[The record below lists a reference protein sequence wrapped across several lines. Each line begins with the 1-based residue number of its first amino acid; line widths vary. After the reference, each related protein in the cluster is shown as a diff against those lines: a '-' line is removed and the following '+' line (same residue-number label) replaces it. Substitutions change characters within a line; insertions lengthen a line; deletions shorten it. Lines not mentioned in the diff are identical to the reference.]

1 MNDKPTPGAGDV
13 EIELDGETVVLK
25 PSLDA
30 CITISRAGGGLYGQN
45 TLTDRIARADFDAM
59 AAVIRAG
66 LGLTGNAVK
75 NLDGQIYRT
84 GLVNLIGP
92 LTRFVMIVGNGG
104 RPRPKDAEDGDDSGN
119 GAGAAGE

>member
-1 MNDKPTPGAGDV
+1 MTDKPTPGAGDV
-13 EIELDGETVVLK
+13 EIELDGETVTLK
-25 PSLDA
+25 PTLEA
-30 CITISRAGGGLYGQN
+30 CQTISRAGGGLYGQG

-75 NLDGQIYRT
+75 GLDGQIYRT

-104 RPRPKDAEDGDDSGN
+104 RPRPDNADDEDKSGN
-119 GAGAAGE
+119 ERGAGAE